1 MGALFFQGWCDAAK
15 PPLRLRP
22 SLGAEGMRVLVIDP
36 DPARAAL
43 VAEGL
48 EGVRP
53 LEVRRSATF
62 SEAEAVAFAPD
73 VIVIASESPDRDTLE
88 SLREATEANPR
99 PVVMFV
105 DRSEPGAAEDAVRAG
120 VAAYVV
126 DGLAPGRV
134 QSILDVAMTRF
145 RLMNQ
150 LRTDLA
156 KAKADLA
163 SRKTVERAK
172 GLLMKERGLDE
183 DGAYKL
189 LRKLAMDTGRP
200 IGSVAADLMAFA
212 GVLKGDKA

>member
-1 MGALFFQGWCDAAK
+1 
-15 PPLRLRP
+15 
-22 SLGAEGMRVLVIDP
+22 MRVLVIDP

-48 EGVRP
+48 EGVHP
-53 LEVRRSATF
+53 LEVRQMANL
-62 SEAEAVAFAPD
+62 SEAEAAAFAPD
-73 VIVIASESPDRDTLE
+73 VIVIACDSPDRDTLE
-88 SLREATEANPR
+88 SLRETTEANPR

-105 DRSEPGAAEDAVRAG
+105 DRSEPGAAVEAVKAG

-126 DGLAPGRV
+126 DGLAPVRV
-134 QSILDVAMTRF
+134 RSILDVAMTRF
-145 RLMNQ
+145 QLMHQ

-163 SRKTVERAK
+163 SRKTVDRAK

-183 DGAYKL
+183 EGAYKL

-200 IGSVAADLMAFA
+200 IGVVAADLLAFA
-212 GVLKGDKA
+212 GVLKGDS

>member
-1 MGALFFQGWCDAAK
+1 
-15 PPLRLRP
+15 
-22 SLGAEGMRVLVIDP
+22 MRVLVIDP

-53 LEVRRSATF
+53 LEVRQMPTF
-62 SEAEAVAFAPD
+62 SEAEAASFAPD
-73 VIVIASESPDRDTLE
+73 VIVIACDSPDRDTLE
-88 SLREATEANPR
+88 SLRESTEANPR

-105 DRSEPGAAEDAVRAG
+105 DRSEPGAAAEAVKAG

-134 QSILDVAMTRF
+134 RSILDVAMTRF
-145 RLMNQ
+145 QLMHQ

-163 SRKTVERAK
+163 SRKTVDRAK

-200 IGSVAADLMAFA
+200 IGAVAADLLAFA
-212 GVLKGDKA
+212 GVLKGES